1 MPPHRIGEL
10 SERHGI
16 AEDVVARRVE
26 LPHRGQAVGLDIVF
40 LIDRRRRVNK
50 SVLVHS
56 EVVIF
61 RRHELLHPFL
71 LLLRGDEAP
80 QQVERRHLDFG
91 RPEGLDKPALPVE
104 LQKAHVEALGYDKEA
119 ARLVGG
125 DLNGTVLE
133 VLRQDI
139 GDGRA
144 VYVQKTA
151 LPVGDDQSPVP
162 SIRNQHPAVFG
173 DEHPLRGR
181 KIQPTVRAVGPVPL
195 PDPTKPGVQ
204 HHDPVV
210 AGIRDIDLV
219 PADAQVA
226 RALERR
232 ADHRGVRHLKQVVGA
247 RRPYRI
253 PPFVI
258 GVIIERGFGLP
269 PAGTGPATGRAP
281 PRNAGISDSTH
292 SPLSYSLMPEVPMVS
307 STLLSDP
314 MNTTIGMIMISSA
327 TAQLTPVRGNPAL
340 QHLAERGGQGFS
352 APR

>member
-1 MPPHRIGEL
+1 ML
-10 SERHGI
+10 KLW
-16 AEDVVARRVE
+16 DTTKRR
-26 LPHRGQAVGLDIVF
+26 
-40 LIDRRRRVNK
+40 
-50 SVLVHS
+50 
-56 EVVIF
+56 
-61 RRHELLHPFL
+61 
-71 LLLRGDEAP
+71 
-80 QQVERRHLDFG
+80 
-91 RPEGLDKPALPVE
+91 PALS
-104 LQKAHVEALGYDKEA
+104 A
-119 ARLVGG
+119 ATLM
-125 DLNGTVLE
+125 
-133 VLRQDI
+133 
-139 GDGRA
+139 GRYWKSSGRISVTGA
-144 VYVQKTA
+144 PYTSKKRP
-151 LPVGDDQSPVP
+151 PVGDDQSPVP

-269 PAGTGPATGRAP
+269 PAGTGPATERAP
-281 PRNAGISDSTH
+281 PRNAGISDSTRFPPFLFFDAGGAH
-292 SPLSYSLMPEVPMVS
+292 GLQHLAFRPDEH
-307 STLLSDP
+307 
-314 MNTTIGMIMISSA
+314 TIGMIMISSA
-327 TAQLTPVRGNPAL
+327 TAQLTARCGQSRPA
-340 QHLAERGGQGFS
+340 
-352 APR
+352 APG